1 MSLWLVDNTLT
12 DEGKDAFCEA
22 FTTRIVELV
31 PSFDPSAE
39 GESPYPWGAPW
50 LWTEP
55 EKYLPEGMSAEEA
68 GQRWAEKCAPEIA
81 KAVAEEQE
89 AIKEVE

>member
-1 MSLWLVDNTLT
+1 MTRFDNTLT

-31 PSFDPSAE
+31 PSFNPSAE

-50 LWTEP
+50 LWAESSN
-55 EKYLPEGMSAEEA
+55 YLPEGMSVTDA
-68 GQRWAEKCAPEIA
+68 GKRWAEECAQEIA
-81 KAVAEEQE
+81 RAVAEELE
-89 AIKEVE
+89 ALKEVE